1 MNKLLTTVMVTT
13 AMLATSTAFADSRYD
28 DDYNGYRDRGERGN
42 YEYAKV
48 VSATP
53 IYRSVRVNNP
63 RQECWDDRG
72 AYGHTA
78 YDDRGNYA
86 IAPDTAG
93 ALIGAIAGGVV
104 GHQFGK
110 GKGRDAATVAGVL
123 LGAGIGHQEGNR
135 RSNSGYSRTGYQQRC
150 DARQSSYV
158 DQRVDGY
165 DVTYKFNGRLYHT
178 QMPYDPGNRIA
189 VSVDVQPV
197 GY

>member
-1 MNKLLTTVMVTT
+1 MNKLLTSVMVTT
-13 AMLATSTAFADSRYD
+13 AMLATSTAFADSRYN
-28 DDYNGYRDRGERGN
+28 DYNNYNNRNERGN

-48 VSATP
+48 ISATP

-63 RQECWDDRG
+63 RQECTDDRNG
-72 AYGHTA
+72 YNRSAYN
-78 YDDRGNYA
+78 DRGNYA

-135 RSNSGYSRTGYQQRC
+135 RNNSGYSQSGYQQRC
-150 DARQSSYV
+150 NTRQSSYV

-165 DVTYKFNGRLYHT
+165 DVTYKYDGRLYHT

>member
-1 MNKLLTTVMVTT
+1 MNKLLTTAMVTT
-13 AMLATSTAFADSRYD
+13 AILATSTAFADSRYRN
-28 DDYNGYRDRGERGN
+28 DYDGYHDRDERGS

-48 VSATP
+48 ISATP
-53 IYRSVRVNNP
+53 IYRSVRVNSP
-63 RQECWDDRG
+63 QQECWDER
-72 AYGHTA
+72 TA
-78 YDDRGNYA
+78 YDNRGNYA

-93 ALIGAIAGGVV
+93 ALLGAIAGGVV

-123 LGAGIGHQEGNR
+123 LGAGIGHQEGAR
-135 RSNSGYSRTGYQQRC
+135 RASGYSQTGYQQRC
-150 DARQSSYV
+150 RTTPASYV
-158 DQRVDGY
+158 DQRIDGY
-165 DVTYKFNGRLYHT
+165 DVTYKYNGRLYHT